1 MRLPTTSFSRSRLRV
16 STSGSSGTGAHL
28 FVRPGLR
35 AVTSRRQ
42 RSPGLGGRRL
52 LGLLLRPTLA
62 RAALLLVDVDG
73 GVEALGVVG
82 PVLADLVV
90 GQGVEALGGQLL
102 EASLV
107 VLPAGAGGGGGNAVL
122 EQAQDELARRVPAA
136 VEVHGADDGLH
147 GIREDRR
154 LLPSARRIL
163 ALAQGQARADAQ
175 F

>member
-1 MRLPTTSFSRSRLRV
+1 MSPPSSLTNRYLPLRSIPMILRPSSLPAKSFLLGCRRIDRLPLTSTCLMRLPTTSFSRSRLRV

-73 GVEALGVVG
+73 GVEA
-82 PVLADLVV
+82 
-90 GQGVEALGGQLL
+90 
-102 EASLV
+102 
-107 VLPAGAGGGGGNAVL
+107 
-122 EQAQDELARRVPAA
+122 
-136 VEVHGADDGLH
+136 
-147 GIREDRR
+147 
-154 LLPSARRIL
+154 
-163 ALAQGQARADAQ
+163 
-175 F
+175 

>member
-90 GQGVEALGGQLL
+90 GEGVDEVVGDDEAEHGVTEELEALVGL
-102 EASLV
+102 A
-107 VLPAGAGGGGGNAVL
+107 AGGF
-122 EQAQDELARRVPAA
+122 
-136 VEVHGADDGLH
+136 
-147 GIREDRR
+147 
-154 LLPSARRIL
+154 
-163 ALAQGQARADAQ
+163 RAP
-175 F
+175 